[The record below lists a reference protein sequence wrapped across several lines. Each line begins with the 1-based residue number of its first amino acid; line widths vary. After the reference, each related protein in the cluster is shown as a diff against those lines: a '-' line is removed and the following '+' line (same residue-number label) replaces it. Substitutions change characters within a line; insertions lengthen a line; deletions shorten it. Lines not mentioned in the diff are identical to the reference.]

1 MNITKIMFIYDKPIE
16 TEKDD
21 FLSRKDFSQHL
32 GKSLLNWKEKES
44 LVIAIYGEWGS
55 GKSSVINLAKE
66 FIEKTDE
73 KNKPTIIE
81 FNPWRFSEQDNLSEH
96 FFNEIAKELEIKQD
110 SEEDKKIAEKLKIY
124 ASLLSLTPDKSLFDN
139 FYSKTILGLG
149 LLGISAS
156 QIIQWLNIPYDWIKY
171 TLFIGGFLLII
182 IEIFNGYLIK
192 FADFFEKK
200 ADYNKKSVLEAKR
213 EIKDELI
220 KRQKKLIVVIDDI
233 DRLNQSEIKQI
244 FRLIRVNADFPHTI
258 YLLAFDRNIIEKNL
272 QEQVGISG
280 KDYLNKIVQVD
291 FDIPFVKQTKISA
304 FLFKE
309 LNRVLEVL
317 PESAQKFFVQDD
329 SYWYNVYNSGF
340 KDFFKNIRDVK
351 RFASSLEFNI
361 LQMYQGKVMEVN
373 PIDFIAIEAIRVF
386 VPDFYIF
393 MKSRNSLFT
402 STERETVPKDNNP
415 RKAEIEEV
423 LNKLPEDTK
432 ESIQNLIPT
441 LFPQVAGLL
450 QYGYSTHGSEWQSS
464 WSRNLRV
471 CATTNFDSYFT
482 LIPGGD
488 EEELSQ
494 YEIENILSKTNSAD
508 EFEKILRE
516 YIGKNKIRK
525 VLQRIQDYTGD
536 QSSIPLSNAKNII
549 QALFNISDDLP
560 EEKIGIFD
568 LGTDMDIMRIIYQ
581 ILKRESDINNNL
593 EILKETIP
601 LSKGLYGP
609 VQEVSLESPKKDK
622 DKDSKDIVV
631 PEDKIEELQKLC
643 LEKISSWQDRL
654 LEQKELIYI
663 MYRWKEWDQEQKWK
677 VFIENILDDDHKLLA
692 FVDKFVTE
700 IRSQT
705 IGDYGVSII
714 KKFNY
719 KSLENFAELDYIK
732 IRLEKV
738 KTENNDLYEENK
750 EIIDFYLGNYD
761 NKYKEI

>member
-21 FLSRKDFSQHL
+21 FLSRKGFSQHL

-73 KNKPTIIE
+73 NDKPTIIE
-81 FNPWRFSEQDNLSEH
+81 FNPWRFSEQNNLSEH
-96 FFNEIAKELEIKQD
+96 FFNEIAKELEIRQESD
-110 SEEDKKIAEKLKIY
+110 ADKKIAEKLKIY

-139 FYSKTILGLG
+139 LFSKTILGFG
-149 LLGISAS
+149 LLGISGS
-156 QIIQWLNIPYDWIKY
+156 QLIQWLNVPYDWIKY
-171 TLFIGGFLLII
+171 ILFISGFSLIF
-182 IEIFNGYLIK
+182 IEIFKDYFTK
-192 FADFFEKK
+192 SSDFFEKK

-280 KDYLNKIVQVD
+280 KDYLNKIVQID

-304 FLFKE
+304 FLFNE

-317 PESAQKFFVQDD
+317 PVSAQKFFVQDD

-340 KDFFKNIRDVK
+340 KDFFKNIRDAK

-386 VPDFYIF
+386 VPDFYVF

-415 RKAEIEEV
+415 RKAEIEEA

-432 ESIQNLIPT
+432 ESIQNLITT

-450 QYGYSTHGSEWQSS
+450 QYGYSTHGYEWQSS

-488 EEELSQ
+488 DEELSQ

-536 QSSIPLSNAKNII
+536 QSSIPLSNAKNVV

-560 EEKIGIFD
+560 EEKIGIFE

-719 KSLENFAELDYIK
+719 KSLKNFAELDYIK

-750 EIIDFYLGNYD
+750 EIIDLYLGNYD
-761 NKYKEI
+761 SKYKEI

>member
-1 MNITKIMFIYDKPIE
+1 MFIYDKPIE

-21 FLSRKDFSQHL
+21 FLSRKGFSQHL

-55 GKSSVINLAKE
+55 GKSSVINLANE
-66 FIEKTDE
+66 FIGKTNE
-73 KNKPTIIE
+73 ENKPTIIE

-96 FFNEIAKELEIKQD
+96 FFSEIAKELEIRQESK
-110 SEEDKKIAEKLKIY
+110 EDKKIAEKIRIY
-124 ASLLSLTPDKSLFDN
+124 ASLLSLTPDKVLLGN
-139 FYSKTILGLG
+139 FFSKTILGLG

-182 IEIFNGYLIK
+182 IEIFKDYLIK
-192 FADFFEKK
+192 FADFFQKK
-200 ADYNKKSVLEAKR
+200 ADYNKKSVLELKR

-220 KRQKKLIVVIDDI
+220 KRKKNLIVVIDDI
-233 DRLNQSEIKQI
+233 DRLNKSEIKQI
-244 FRLIRVNADFPHTI
+244 FRLIRINVDFPHTI

-272 QEQVGISG
+272 GEQVGISG

-291 FDIPFVKQTKISA
+291 FDIPFVQQTKISA

-309 LNRVLEVL
+309 LNRVLDVL
-317 PESAQKFFVQDD
+317 PESVQKFFGQDD
-329 SYWYNVYNSGF
+329 PYWANVYNSGL

-361 LQMYQGKVMEVN
+361 MQMYQGKVMEVN
-373 PIDFIAIEAIRVF
+373 PIDFIALEAIRVF
-386 VPDFYIF
+386 VPDFYVF

-402 STERETVPKDNNP
+402 STEREIVPKVNNP
-415 RKAEIEEV
+415 RKSEIEEA

-432 ESIQNLIPT
+432 ESIQNLITT

-450 QYGYSTHGSEWQSS
+450 QYGYSTYKHEWQSS

-488 EEELSQ
+488 EEKISQ
-494 YEIENILSKTNSAD
+494 YEIENILSKTNSAY

-516 YIGKNKIRK
+516 YIEINKIRN
-525 VLQRIQDYTGD
+525 VLQRIQDYTEEKRFIP
-536 QSSIPLSNAKNII
+536 QSNVKNVV

-560 EEKIGIFD
+560 EEKIGMFD
-568 LGTDMDIMRIIYQ
+568 FGSDMDIMIIIYQ
-581 ILKRESDINNNL
+581 ILKRESDKNNNFK
-593 EILKETIP
+593 ILKETIP
-601 LSKGLYGP
+601 LSKSLYGP
-609 VQEVSLESPKKDK
+609 VQKVSFESPKKDE
-622 DKDSKDIVV
+622 DKGSRDNVV
-631 PEDKIEELQKLC
+631 PKDKIEELQKLC
-643 LEKISSWQDRL
+643 LDKIKSWQDKDRL
-654 LEQKELIYI
+654 LEQNKLIYI
-663 MYRWKEWDQEQKWK
+663 MYRWKEWDQEPKWK
-677 VFIENILDDDHKLLA
+677 VFIDNILDDDDKLLT

-705 IGDYGVSII
+705 IGDYGVMRI

-719 KSLENFAELDYIK
+719 KSLENFAELDFIK
-732 IRLEKV
+732 KRLEKV
-738 KTENNDLYEENK
+738 KTENNDLYEKNK

-761 NKYKEI
+761 SKYEEI

>member
-1 MNITKIMFIYDKPIE
+1 MFSSNKAIE

-21 FLSRKDFSQHL
+21 FLGRKGFSHHL
-32 GKSLLNWKEKES
+32 GKSLLNWKEEDS
-44 LVIAIYGEWGS
+44 LVIAVYGEWGS
-55 GKSSVINLAKE
+55 GKSSVINLAIE

-73 KNKPTIIE
+73 NDKPTIIE

-96 FFNEIAKELEIKQD
+96 FFNEIAKELEIRQESKD
-110 SEEDKKIAEKLKIY
+110 DERIAEKLKIY
-124 ASLLSLTPDKSLFDN
+124 ANLLSLTPDKGLFN
-139 FYSKTILGLG
+139 NTFSKTILGLG

-171 TLFIGGFLLII
+171 ILFIGGFSFIF
-182 IEIFNGYLIK
+182 IEIFNNYLIK
-192 FADFFEKK
+192 FIDFFETK
-200 ADYNKKSVLEAKR
+200 ADYNKKSVLEAKK

-244 FRLIRVNADFPHTI
+244 FRLIQVNADFPHTI
-258 YLLAFDRNIIEKNL
+258 YLLAFDRNTIEKNL
-272 QEQVGISG
+272 EEQVGISG
-280 KDYLNKIVQVD
+280 KDYLKKIVQVD
-291 FDIPFVKQTKISA
+291 FDIPFVKKTKISA

-309 LNRVLEVL
+309 LNRVLDTL
-317 PESAQKFFVQDD
+317 PESAQKFFGQNDP
-329 SYWYNVYNSGF
+329 YWANVYNSGF
-340 KDFFKNIRDVK
+340 EDFFKNIRDVK

-361 LQMYQGKVMEVN
+361 LQMYQCKVMEVN

-386 VPDFYIF
+386 IPDFYVF

-402 STERETVPKDNNP
+402 STEGETVLKDNNP
-415 RKAEIEEV
+415 RKAEIEEA
-423 LNKLPEDTK
+423 LNKLPEDMK
-432 ESIQNLIPT
+432 ESIQNLIT
-441 LFPQVAGLL
+441 ILFPQVAGIF
-450 QYGYSTHGSEWQSS
+450 QYGYSTYRSDWQSS

-494 YEIENILSKTNSAD
+494 YEIENILNKTNSTD
-508 EFEKILRE
+508 EFEDILRE

-536 QSSIPLSNAKNII
+536 QNSIPQSNAKNVV
-549 QALFNISDDLP
+549 QALFNISDELP
-560 EEKIGIFD
+560 EEKIGLFD
-568 LGTDMDIMRIIYQ
+568 FGADMDIMRIIYQ
-581 ILKRESDINNNL
+581 ILKQDSDKNNNF

-609 VQEVSLESPKKDK
+609 VQEVSLESPNKDK

-643 LEKISSWQDRL
+643 LEKINNWQDRL
-654 LEQKELIYI
+654 LEQKELLYI
-663 MYRWKEWDQEQKWK
+663 LYRWKEWDQEQKWK
-677 VFIENILDDDHKLLA
+677 GFIDNILDDDNKLLA
-692 FVDKFVTE
+692 FVDKFVAE
-700 IRSQT
+700 ISSQT
-705 IGDYGVSII
+705 IGDYGISKI

-719 KSLENFAELDYIK
+719 KNLENFVELDFIK
-732 IRLEKV
+732 TRLEKV
-738 KTENNDLYEENK
+738 KNENNDLYEANK
-750 EIIDFYLGNYD
+750 EIIGFYLGNYD
-761 NKYKEI
+761 RKYEEI